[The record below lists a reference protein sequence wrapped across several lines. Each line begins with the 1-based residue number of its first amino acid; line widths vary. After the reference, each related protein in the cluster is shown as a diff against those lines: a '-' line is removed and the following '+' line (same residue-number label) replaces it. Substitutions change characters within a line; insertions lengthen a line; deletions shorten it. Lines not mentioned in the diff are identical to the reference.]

1 MALERDLELLDDYLS
16 NRLNEQD
23 RQAFEQ
29 KLEADPELQKEMQL
43 QQSLVESIRQA
54 RVAELKTMLNNIPV
68 ASITG
73 GQTALL
79 TKVVSSVIVVGII
92 TTAVYFYFN
101 DTPDTAEQQPESP
114 ITEQTKPAETPT
126 APPVIQPE
134 ENQPEDNPVVAPADR
149 DNAVAKKNAQKK
161 SESSSEPRPAL
172 DLFTPEEEP
181 ADDPVLQHEREQL
194 AIIAEAFVTSSIEVE
209 TDANNR
215 KYNFHY
221 LFRNGK
227 LILYGS
233 FEENLYEILEFIAK
247 EKRTVFLYYKSNYYL
262 LDVKKDTP
270 TELVAI
276 RDPKLIQKLKE
287 HRVD

>member
-1 MALERDLELLDDYLS
+1 MALEKDLELLDNYLS
-16 NRLNEQD
+16 NRMSEQD

-29 KLEADPELQKEMQL
+29 KLEADPELKKEMQI
-43 QQSLVESIRQA
+43 QQSLVENIRQA
-54 RVAELKTMLNNIPV
+54 RIAELKTMLNNIPV
-68 ASITG
+68 ASIPG
-73 GQTALL
+73 GQTALF
-79 TKVVSSVIVVGII
+79 TKVISSIVVVGIVS
-92 TTAVYFYFN
+92 TALYFYF
-101 DTPDTAEQQPESP
+101 DEK
-114 ITEQTKPAETPT
+114 TEQTETNTIAEQTEPETPET
-126 APPVIQPE
+126 PVIPEPENTPE
-134 ENQPEDNPVVAPADR
+134 ETPATIEP
-149 DNAVAKKNAQKK
+149 DNAQATEKKTSEKK
-161 SESSSEPRPAL
+161 SAPSANQKPKL
-172 DLFTPEEEP
+172 DLFTPEEEMTN
-181 ADDPVLQHEREQL
+181 DPVLQHEREQL
-194 AIIAEAFVTSSIEVE
+194 AIISEAFVTSSIEVE

-227 LILYGS
+227 LILFGS

-247 EKRTVFLYYKSNYYL
+247 DKRTVFLYYKSSYYL

>member
-1 MALERDLELLDDYLS
+1 
-16 NRLNEQD
+16 
-23 RQAFEQ
+23 
-29 KLEADPELQKEMQL
+29 
-43 QQSLVESIRQA
+43 
-54 RVAELKTMLNNIPV
+54 
-68 ASITG
+68 
-73 GQTALL
+73 
-79 TKVVSSVIVVGII
+79 
-92 TTAVYFYFN
+92 
-101 DTPDTAEQQPESP
+101 
-114 ITEQTKPAETPT
+114 
-126 APPVIQPE
+126 
-134 ENQPEDNPVVAPADR
+134 
-149 DNAVAKKNAQKK
+149 
-161 SESSSEPRPAL
+161 L
-172 DLFTPEEEP
+172 DLFTPEDEP
-181 ADDPVLQHEREQL
+181 TDDPVLQHEREQL
-194 AIIAEAFVTSSIEVE
+194 AILEEAFVTSSIEVE
-209 TDANNR
+209 TEANNR

>member
-1 MALERDLELLDDYLS
+1 MALEKDLELLDDYLS

-29 KLEADPELQKEMQL
+29 KLEADPELKKEMQI
-43 QQSLVESIRQA
+43 QQSLVENIRQA
-54 RVAELKTMLNNIPV
+54 RIAELKTMLNNIPV
-68 ASITG
+68 ASISG
-73 GQTALL
+73 GQTALF
-79 TKVVSSVIVVGII
+79 TKVISSIVVVGIVS
-92 TTAVYFYFN
+92 TALYFYFDEKTEQSETN
-101 DTPDTAEQQPESP
+101 TIAEQTEPETP
-114 ITEQTKPAETPT
+114 ETAVIPEPENTPEETPVIAEPGDTQVTEKKTSEKKPAP
-126 APPVIQPE
+126 AA
-134 ENQPEDNPVVAPADR
+134 NQKP
-149 DNAVAKKNAQKK
+149 K
-161 SESSSEPRPAL
+161 L
-172 DLFTPEEEP
+172 DLFTPEEEM
-181 ADDPVLQHEREQL
+181 ANDPVLQHEREQL
-194 AIIAEAFVTSSIEVE
+194 AIISEAFVTSSIEVE

-227 LILYGS
+227 LILFGS

-247 EKRTVFLYYKSNYYL
+247 DKRTVFLYYKSSYYL

>member
-1 MALERDLELLDDYLS
+1 MALEKDLELLDDYLS

-29 KLEADPELQKEMQL
+29 KLEADPELKKEMQL

-68 ASITG
+68 ASISG
-73 GQTALL
+73 GQTALF
-79 TKVVSSVIVVGII
+79 TKVISSVVVVGII
-92 TTAVYFYFN
+92 STAVYFYF
-101 DTPDTAEQQPESP
+101 D
-114 ITEQTKPAETPT
+114 KAETPET
-126 APPVIQPE
+126 TTIAEQSEPSETPETVAIPEPENAPE
-134 ENQPEDNPVVAPADR
+134 ENSVVDEPDEPQVIEKNASEKKVAPSAD
-149 DNAVAKKNAQKK
+149 QKPK
-161 SESSSEPRPAL
+161 L
-172 DLFTPEEEP
+172 DLFTPEEEV
-181 ADDPVLQHEREQL
+181 ANDPILQHEREQL
-194 AIIAEAFVTSSIEVE
+194 AIISEAFVTSSIEVE

-233 FEENLYEILEFIAK
+233 FEENLYEILEFISQD
-247 EKRTVFLYYKSNYYL
+247 KRTVFLYYKSSYYL

>member
-16 NRLNEQD
+16 NRLNEHD

-43 QQSLVESIRQA
+43 QQSLVDSIRQA
-54 RVAELKTMLNNIPV
+54 RVAELKTMLNKIPV
-68 ASITG
+68 ASIPG
-73 GQTALL
+73 GQSALL
-79 TKVVSSVIVVGII
+79 TKVVSSVIVVGVVS
-92 TTAVYFYFN
+92 TAVYFYFN
-101 DTPDTAEQQPESP
+101 DTTEQQPESP
-114 ITEQTKPAETPT
+114 ITEQAQPVETP
-126 APPVIQPE
+126 AVPQVDQPE
-134 ENQPEDNPVVAPADR
+134 ENQPEDNTVVAQGDQ
-149 DNAVAKKNAQKK
+149 DNAVAKKNTEKK
-161 SESSSEPRPAL
+161 SESSNEPRPAL

-181 ADDPVLQHEREQL
+181 GDDPVLQHEREQL